1 MSDVQHTHEINTLET
16 FLSIRFANS
25 SGIILLPTGP
35 HAVKCFCLFGLH
47 MASYGHWRGWGDFKA
62 PQFRGPPPPSPKPN
76 VILSMTLEQRNLYKA
91 SNGENIAPNEQF
103 NIQECI
109 SQRKSSENAII
120 SWVFTFEHLIAY
132 TIAFTFVI

>member
-1 MSDVQHTHEINTLET
+1 MVI
-16 FLSIRFANS
+16 
-25 SGIILLPTGP
+25 GG
-35 HAVKCFCLFGLH
+35 
-47 MASYGHWRGWGDFKA
+47 GWGDFRA
-62 PQFRGPPPPSPKPN
+62 PQFRGHTPPPSPKPN

>member
-47 MASYGHWRGWGDFKA
+47 MASYGHGGGTLEPSNLEA
-62 PQFRGPPPPSPKPN
+62 NPLPPPPIQAKCKFK
-76 VILSMTLEQRNLYKA
+76 LEQTKLYDA

-109 SQRKSSENAII
+109 SQRKSTENAII
-120 SWVFTFEHLIAY
+120 SCVFTFEHLIAY

>member
-1 MSDVQHTHEINTLET
+1 MKY
-16 FLSIRFANS
+16 FA
-25 SGIILLPTGP
+25 
-35 HAVKCFCLFGLH
+35 LFGLH
-47 MASYGHWRGWGDFKA
+47 MASDGLLWSLEGGGGTLEPPTLEA
-62 PQFRGPPPPSPKPN
+62 TPPPPSPKPN

>member
-47 MASYGHWRGWGDFKA
+47 MASYGHWGGGTLEPSNLEA
-62 PQFRGPPPPSPKPN
+62 NPLPPPPYKPN
-76 VILSMTLEQRNLYKA
+76 VNLSLSKPNFMTLQMAKILHQMNNLTFKNAFHREKVLKMQLYLVFLHL
-91 SNGENIAPNEQF
+91 NI
-103 NIQECI
+103 
-109 SQRKSSENAII
+109 
-120 SWVFTFEHLIAY
+120 
-132 TIAFTFVI
+132 